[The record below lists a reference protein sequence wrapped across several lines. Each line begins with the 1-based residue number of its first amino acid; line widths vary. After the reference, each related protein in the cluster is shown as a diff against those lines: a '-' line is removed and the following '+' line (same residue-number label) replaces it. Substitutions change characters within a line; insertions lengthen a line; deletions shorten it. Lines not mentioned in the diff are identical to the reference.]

1 VLSGRAQQPYYKRRV
16 PPDAR
21 AVLGQSSFT
30 ILLEGD
36 PAGSPRQ
43 RAALLS
49 SWSVANEQAEKTLAN
64 ARLSQRQ
71 LTPQEQLGVAGA
83 WEPTAPTA
91 AHSPDT
97 PDREELV
104 AMLQA
109 MESLGVVL
117 PSPLAADWR
126 PEPPA
131 AQGKLIEQ
139 AAKRTRS
146 GPLRVSIRPCSGLQA

>member
-1 VLSGRAQQPYYKRRV
+1 MLRGRAQQPYYKHRV

-83 WEPTAPTA
+83 WVPTAPTA

-97 PDREELV
+97 TDRKELV
-104 AMLQA
+104 AVLHSRPWKALGSPSQA
-109 MESLGVVL
+109 H
-117 PSPLAADWR
+117 W
-126 PEPPA
+126 
-131 AQGKLIEQ
+131 QLIGDQ
-139 AAKRTRS
+139 NHQQ
-146 GPLRVSIRPCSGLQA
+146 LRGS

>member
-1 VLSGRAQQPYYKRRV
+1 MGAGLGAKEFSTAGFEQNGKPHYLVLGGRAQQLYYKRRV
-16 PPDAR
+16 PPDLR
-21 AVLGQSSFT
+21 VVLGQSSFT
-30 ILLEGD
+30 IRLEGD

-83 WEPTAPTA
+83 WVPTAPIA

-97 PDREELV
+97 TDREELV
-104 AMLQA
+104 AMSRPWKALGSSSQA
-109 MESLGVVL
+109 HWQLI
-117 PSPLAADWR
+117 AD
-126 PEPPA
+126 
-131 AQGKLIEQ
+131 QNHQ
-139 AAKRTRS
+139 H
-146 GPLRVSIRPCSGLQA
+146 LRGS